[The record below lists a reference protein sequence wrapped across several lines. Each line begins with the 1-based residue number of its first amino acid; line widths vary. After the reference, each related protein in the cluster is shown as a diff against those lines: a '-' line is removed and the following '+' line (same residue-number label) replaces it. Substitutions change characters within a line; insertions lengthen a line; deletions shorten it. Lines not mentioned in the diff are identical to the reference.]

1 MRDPRVRGGSGG
13 LLRGNIF
20 DAGGHEQCVPAR
32 PPSLLLC
39 MRLFVCCL
47 PHLQGLLSRYHP
59 DPPACAWRK
68 RRYQRLLAAF
78 YSNGALYILAFD
90 VSAPAPP
97 IDELRQWICSI
108 QAVAPG
114 SVVLLVGTQCD

>member
-1 MRDPRVRGGSGG
+1 MTAHTDYSRAIILTRPHVP
-13 LLRGNIF
+13 
-20 DAGGHEQCVPAR
+20 GH
-32 PPSLLLC
+32 
-39 MRLFVCCL
+39 
-47 PHLQGLLSRYHP
+47 
-59 DPPACAWRK
+59 
-68 RRYQRLLAAF
+68 RRYQWLLAAF

-114 SVVLLVGTQCD
+114 SVVLLVGTQCDRAASPAAAERTCRHVLRKLNEALEHQQESM